1 MRIDPTRDTG
11 PTRTLEQAIDRDCRD
26 FRGGLKAVCAVLDE
40 PYDGF
45 QKRLSVSYPEHHL
58 HLDDFERVSALTR
71 GPAVRQ
77 WFEQLYGV
85 VCYQPTPVAATKEAL
100 LALSE
105 LLHRESAFVLSLH
118 EGADD
123 SRWEPYE
130 VSDLEFHGNRV
141 IEAVLGIMAGARQA
155 MEGKANG

>member
-26 FRGGLKAVCAVLDE
+26 FRGGLKAVCAILDE

-45 QKRLSVSYPEHHL
+45 QKRLSVSYPEHRL
-58 HLDDFERVSALTR
+58 HVDDFARVVELTQGDASR
-71 GPAVRQ
+71 L
-77 WFEQLYGV
+77 WFEQVFSV
-85 VCYQPTPVAATKEAL
+85 VCYRPTAVAATKEAL
-100 LALSE
+100 VALAE
-105 LLHRESAFVLSLH
+105 LLSRESAFVLSLH

-123 SRWEPYE
+123 SRWEPHE
-130 VSDLEFHGNRV
+130 VADLEFHGNRV

-155 MEGKANG
+155 TEGKANG